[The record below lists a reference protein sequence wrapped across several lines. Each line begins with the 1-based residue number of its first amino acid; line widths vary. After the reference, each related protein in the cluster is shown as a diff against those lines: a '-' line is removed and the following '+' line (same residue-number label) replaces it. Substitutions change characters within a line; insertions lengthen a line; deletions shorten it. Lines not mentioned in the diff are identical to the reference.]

1 MKTLN
6 TRFNT
11 NNTIYNL
18 RSVFIYYL
26 KPSNNN
32 LTIMK
37 TLNTNL
43 IQIILFITFE
53 VYLFTISNLQNELI

>member
-18 RSVFIYYL
+18 RSVFYTL
-26 KPSNNN
+26 EMNN
-32 LTIMK
+32 LTIRK
-37 TLNTNL
+37 LWILNL
-43 IQIILFITFE
+43 IHIILFKTFE
-53 VYLFTISNLQNELI
+53 VYLFTILNLQNE

>member
-18 RSVFIYYL
+18 RSVFYTL
-26 KPSNNN
+26 EMNN
-32 LTIMK
+32 LTIRK
-37 TLNTNL
+37 LWILNL
-43 IQIILFITFE
+43 IHIILFKTFE
-53 VYLFTISNLQNELI
+53 VYLFTISNLQNE

>member
-18 RSVFIYYL
+18 RNVFYTL
-26 KPSNNN
+26 EMNN
-32 LTIMK
+32 LTIRK
-37 TLNTNL
+37 LWILNL
-43 IQIILFITFE
+43 IHIILFKTFE
-53 VYLFTISNLQNELI
+53 VYLFTILNLQNE

>member
-18 RSVFIYYL
+18 QSVFYTL
-26 KPSNNN
+26 EMNN
-32 LTIMK
+32 LTIRK
-37 TLNTNL
+37 L
-43 IQIILFITFE
+43 
-53 VYLFTISNLQNELI
+53 

>member
-18 RSVFIYYL
+18 RNVFYTL
-26 KPSNNN
+26 EMNNI
-32 LTIMK
+32 TIIK
-37 TLNTNL
+37 LCILNL
-43 IQIILFITFE
+43 IHLILFETLE
-53 VYLFTISNLQNELI
+53 AYLFTISNL

>member
-18 RSVFIYYL
+18 RSVVYTL
-26 KPSNNN
+26 EMNN
-32 LTIMK
+32 LTIRK
-37 TLNTNL
+37 L
-43 IQIILFITFE
+43 
-53 VYLFTISNLQNELI
+53 